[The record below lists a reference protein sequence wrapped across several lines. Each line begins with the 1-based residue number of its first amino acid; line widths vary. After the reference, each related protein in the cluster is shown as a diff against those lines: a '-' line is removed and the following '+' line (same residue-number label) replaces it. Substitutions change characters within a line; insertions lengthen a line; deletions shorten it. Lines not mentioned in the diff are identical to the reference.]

1 MGVERWNSHFS
12 QRTREMGHPH
22 LGWLCARPAE
32 GASMQTNASPKIF
45 LVLAVVVMAA
55 GIVFLDQRDVQAGE
69 AASAPGYKVLEPI
82 RHGSL
87 TVFPVVAAKSY
98 PTGEFMT
105 LDEGL
110 RSGDVVVTEAGNVQG
125 LIRRHT
131 TPIVRHD
138 GAQVNRLVLVNNSK
152 RPLLLLAGEVVS
164 GGKQDR
170 VIGKDRIVPAESD
183 PVDLSVF
190 CVEPGRWVA
199 TSEHFGA
206 SEAMYG
212 GSVGGP
218 VARARAPMAMMVQPS
233 VRAKAMADKDQ
244 GQVWAEVRK
253 QQAAMETV
261 EVSAGAA
268 PVATEIAN
276 TSSYAKVN
284 ENEDVKKQVDAVA
297 KPIEQ
302 NYQSLIRQLRDRNA
316 VGVVVA
322 VNGRIIWADVFASTE
337 LLEKYW
343 PKLVRSY
350 ASEAVV
356 TRAKEV
362 EVGVSQAQAF
372 LADMEGRRET
382 IESEPGIYRHTE
394 ISGDGFKA
402 FSLTSLLPKTGFE
415 VHVAKMAD

>member
-1 MGVERWNSHFS
+1 MN
-12 QRTREMGHPH
+12 
-22 LGWLCARPAE
+22 
-32 GASMQTNASPKIF
+32 PKIF
-45 LVLAVVVMAA
+45 FAVTVLVIVAGLVVV
-55 GIVFLDQRDVQAGE
+55 DRRDAQAGE
-69 AASAPGYKVLEPI
+69 VTTPSGYKVLEPI
-82 RHGSL
+82 RHGNL

-98 PTGEFMT
+98 PTAEFMT

-110 RSGDVVVTEAGNVQG
+110 HSGEVIVTEAGNVQG
-125 LIRRHT
+125 LIRRPT
-131 TPIVRHD
+131 TPAVRHD

-152 RPLLLLAGEVVS
+152 RPLLLLAGEIVT

-212 GSVGGP
+212 KGAVGGALNAP
-218 VARARAPMAMMVQPS
+218 APMAVMAQPS

-244 GQVWAEVRK
+244 DKVWAEVRK
-253 QQAAMETV
+253 QQAAQAETV
-261 EVSAGAA
+261 DVSGAS
-268 PVATEIAN
+268 PTVATELSQ
-276 TSSYAKVN
+276 TSSYAKVM
-284 ENEDVKKQVDAVA
+284 ENQEVKKQVDAVA

-322 VNGRIIWADVFASTE
+322 VNGRIIWADVFASTN

-356 TRAKEV
+356 TRAKDV
-362 EVGVSQAQAF
+362 EVNVSLAQAF
-372 LADMEGRRET
+372 LENMEGRKET

-394 ISGDGFKA
+394 VNGDGFKA
-402 FSLTSLLPKTGFE
+402 FALTSLLPKTGFD
-415 VHVAKMAD
+415 VHVAKMAE

>member
-1 MGVERWNSHFS
+1 MMV
-12 QRTREMGHPH
+12 
-22 LGWLCARPAE
+22 
-32 GASMQTNASPKIF
+32 
-45 LVLAVVVMAA
+45 A
-55 GIVFLDQRDVQAGE
+55 GFVIMDQRDARAGE
-69 AASAPGYKVLEPI
+69 VTPASGYKVLDPI
-82 RHGSL
+82 RHGNL

-98 PTGEFMT
+98 PTGEFLT

-110 RSGDVVVTEAGNVQG
+110 RSGEVVVTEAGNVQG
-125 LIRRHT
+125 LIRRH
-131 TPIVRHD
+131 PAPAIRND

-152 RPLLLLAGEVVS
+152 RPLLLLAGEIVT

-199 TSEHFGA
+199 ASEHFGA

-212 GSVGGP
+212 TAVGGATP
-218 VARARAPMAMMVQPS
+218 HPQPPMAMMAQPS
-233 VRAKAMADKDQ
+233 VRAKAMGDKNQ
-244 GQVWAEVRK
+244 GEVWDEVRK
-253 QQAAMETV
+253 QREAVTV
-261 EVSAGAA
+261 EMAAAA
-268 PVATEIAN
+268 PSVPTDVAH
-276 TSSYAKVN
+276 TSSYARLM
-284 ENEDVKKQVDAVA
+284 ENEEVRKQVDAVA

-322 VNGRIIWADVFASTE
+322 VNGRIIWADVFASTD
-337 LLEKYW
+337 LLQKYW

-362 EVGVSQAQAF
+362 EVSVSRAQDF
-372 LADMEGRRET
+372 LGNMEGRREM

-394 ISGDGFKA
+394 VSGDGFKA
-402 FSLTSLLPKTGFE
+402 FSLTSLLPKTGFD
-415 VHVAKMAD
+415 VHVAKMAE

>member
-1 MGVERWNSHFS
+1 MNPKSFLALAL
-12 QRTREMGHPH
+12 
-22 LGWLCARPAE
+22 LGTVA
-32 GASMQTNASPKIF
+32 GI
-45 LVLAVVVMAA
+45 AVVNQHEA
-55 GIVFLDQRDVQAGE
+55 RAGE
-69 AASAPGYKVLEPI
+69 VTPPPGYKVLEPI
-82 RHGSL
+82 RHGNL
-87 TVFPVVAAKSY
+87 TVFPVAAAKSY
-98 PTGEFMT
+98 PTGEFLT

-110 RSGDVVVTEAGNVQG
+110 RSGEVVVTEAGNVAG
-125 LIRRHT
+125 LIRRPG
-131 TPIVRHD
+131 TPALRND

-152 RPLLLLAGEVVS
+152 RPLLLLAGEIVS

-199 TSEHFGA
+199 ASDHFGA

-212 GSVGGP
+212 GVAGGANLHAP
-218 VARARAPMAMMVQPS
+218 APMAMMAQPS
-233 VRAKAMADKDQ
+233 VRGKAMGDKDQ
-244 GQVWAEVRK
+244 NQVWAEVRK
-253 QQAAMETV
+253 QQSAMETV
-261 EVSAGAA
+261 AAAAAA
-268 PVATEIAN
+268 PEVATEIAR

-284 ENEDVKKQVDAVA
+284 ENEEVKKRVDAVA

-322 VNGRIIWADVFASTE
+322 VNGRIIWADMFASTD

-356 TRAKEV
+356 TRAKEL
-362 EVGVSQAQAF
+362 EVTVSRAQAF
-372 LADMEGRRET
+372 LADMEGRREM

-394 ISGDGFKA
+394 VSGDGFKA
-402 FSLTSLLPKTGFE
+402 FSLTSLLPKTGFD
-415 VHVAKMAD
+415 VHVAKMAE

>member
-1 MGVERWNSHFS
+1 M
-12 QRTREMGHPH
+12 
-22 LGWLCARPAE
+22 
-32 GASMQTNASPKIF
+32 SPKTF
-45 LVLAVVVMAA
+45 LALAVLVMVAGLVV
-55 GIVFLDQRDVQAGE
+55 VDQREARAGE
-69 AASAPGYKVLEPI
+69 VTPPPGYKVLEPI
-82 RHGSL
+82 RHGNL

-98 PTGEFMT
+98 PTGQFLT

-125 LIRRHT
+125 LIRRH
-131 TPIVRHD
+131 PGPAIRND
-138 GAQVNRLVLVNNSK
+138 SAQVNRLVLVNNSK
-152 RPLLLLAGEVVS
+152 RPLLLLAGEIVT

-170 VIGKDRIVPAESD
+170 VIGRDRIVPAESD

-199 TSEHFGA
+199 ASAHFGA

-212 GSVGGP
+212 SAFAGSTK
-218 VARARAPMAMMVQPS
+218 RAQPPMAMMAQPS
-233 VRAKAMADKDQ
+233 VRAKAMGDKDQ
-244 GQVWAEVRK
+244 SQVWAEVRK
-253 QQAAMETV
+253 QQQAMETV
-261 EVSAGAA
+261 EVSAAA
-268 PVATEIAN
+268 PEVATEISR

-284 ENEDVKKQVDAVA
+284 ENEEVKRQVDAVA

-322 VNGRIIWADVFASTE
+322 VNGRIIWADVFASTD

-362 EVGVSQAQAF
+362 EVGVNQAQAF
-372 LADMEGRRET
+372 LGNMEGRREM

-402 FSLTSLLPKTGFE
+402 FSLTSLLPKTGFD
-415 VHVAKMAD
+415 VHVAKMVE

>member
-1 MGVERWNSHFS
+1 M
-12 QRTREMGHPH
+12 
-22 LGWLCARPAE
+22 
-32 GASMQTNASPKIF
+32 SPKIF
-45 LVLAVVVMAA
+45 LALMVLLIVAGFVV
-55 GIVFLDQRDVQAGE
+55 LDYHDAHAGE
-69 AASAPGYKVLEPI
+69 VLPNSEYKVLDPI
-82 RHGSL
+82 RHGNL

-98 PTGEFMT
+98 ATNQFLT

-110 RSGDVVVTEAGNVQG
+110 RSGEVVVTEAGSVQG
-125 LIRRHT
+125 LIRRQHPT
-131 TPIVRHD
+131 TGIHHD

-190 CVEPGRWVA
+190 CVEPGRWVP

-206 SEAMYG
+206 SGAMYG
-212 GSVGGP
+212 GATNDP
-218 VARARAPMAMMVQPS
+218 KAPAPMALMVQPS

-244 GQVWAEVRK
+244 QAVWDAVNK
-253 QQAAMETV
+253 QKA
-261 EVSAGAA
+261 EVSASLVVNA
-268 PVATEIAN
+268 PMAESEVGR
-276 TSSYAKVN
+276 TSSYARVM
-284 ENEDVKKQVDAVA
+284 ENSEVRKQVDAVA

-302 NYQSLIRQLRDRNA
+302 NYQSLIHQLRDRNA

-322 VNGRIIWADVFASTE
+322 VNGRIIWADIFASSD
-337 LLEKYW
+337 LLAKYW

-356 TRAKEV
+356 TRAKDV
-362 EVGVSQAQAF
+362 EVSVHRAQEF

-382 IESEPGIYRHTE
+382 VENEPGVYRHTE
-394 ISGDGFKA
+394 VSGDGFKA
-402 FSLTSLLPKTGFE
+402 FALTSLLPKTGFD

>member
-1 MGVERWNSHFS
+1 MG
-12 QRTREMGHPH
+12 
-22 LGWLCARPAE
+22 
-32 GASMQTNASPKIF
+32 PKMF
-45 LVLAVVVMAA
+45 LAFALLFTVAGVLV
-55 GIVFLDQRDVQAGE
+55 LDQRPVQAGE
-69 AASAPGYKVLEPI
+69 VSSTPGYKVLDPI
-82 RHGSL
+82 RHGNL

-98 PTGEFMT
+98 PTAEFLT

-110 RSGDVVVTEAGNVQG
+110 RSGEVVVTEAGSVQG
-125 LIRRHT
+125 LIRRHPGT
-131 TPIVRHD
+131 GIRRD
-138 GAQVNRLVLVNNSK
+138 GAEVNRLVLVNNSK
-152 RPLLLLAGEVVS
+152 RPLLLLAGEIVT

-199 TSEHFGA
+199 SSEHFGA

-212 GSVGGP
+212 VSRGGKPGS
-218 VARARAPMAMMVQPS
+218 APMAIMAQPS

-244 GQVWAEVRK
+244 NQVWAEVRK
-253 QQAAMETV
+253 QQAAETV
-261 EVSAGAA
+261 QVSGVAPGIAA
-268 PVATEIAN
+268 ELAQ
-276 TSSYAKVN
+276 TSSYARVM
-284 ENEDVKKQVDAVA
+284 ENDAVRKQVDAVA

-322 VNGRIIWADVFASTE
+322 VNGRIIWADVFASTD
-337 LLEKYW
+337 LLGKYW

-356 TRAKEV
+356 TRAKEA
-362 EVGVSQAQAF
+362 EVGVAQAQAF
-372 LADMEGRRET
+372 LGDMEGRREM

-394 ISGDGFKA
+394 VTGDGFKA
-402 FSLTSLLPKTGFE
+402 FALTSLLPKTGFD
-415 VHVAKMAD
+415 VHVAKMAE

>member
-1 MGVERWNSHFS
+1 M
-12 QRTREMGHPH
+12 
-22 LGWLCARPAE
+22 
-32 GASMQTNASPKIF
+32 SPKTF
-45 LVLAVVVMAA
+45 LAFAGLLMVTGLVVV
-55 GIVFLDQRDVQAGE
+55 DQREARAGE
-69 AASAPGYKVLEPI
+69 VTPAPGYKVLDPI
-82 RHGSL
+82 RHGNL

-98 PTGEFMT
+98 PTGEFIT

-110 RSGDVVVTEAGNVQG
+110 RSGDVVVTEAGNMQG
-125 LIRRHT
+125 LIRRH
-131 TPIVRHD
+131 PAPAVRND
-138 GAQVNRLVLVNNSK
+138 GGGAQVNRLVLVNNAK
-152 RPLLLLAGEVVS
+152 RPLLLLAGEIVS

-199 TSEHFGA
+199 SSQNFGA
-206 SEAMYG
+206 SETMYG
-212 GSVGGP
+212 GAAGGP
-218 VARARAPMAMMVQPS
+218 KGHGAAPMAMMVQPS

-244 GQVWAEVRK
+244 NQVWAEVRK
-253 QQAAMETV
+253 QQQAMETI
-261 EVSAGAA
+261 EVAAAA
-268 PVATEIAN
+268 PQAATEIAQ

-284 ENEDVKKQVDAVA
+284 ENEQVKIQVDAVA
-297 KPIEQ
+297 RPIEQ

-322 VNGRIIWADVFASTE
+322 VNGRIIWADVFASTD

-372 LADMEGRRET
+372 LADMEGRREM

-394 ISGDGFKA
+394 ITGDGFRA
-402 FSLTSLLPKTGFE
+402 FSLTSLLPKTGFD
-415 VHVAKMAD
+415 VHVAKMAE

>member
-1 MGVERWNSHFS
+1 M
-12 QRTREMGHPH
+12 HPN
-22 LGWLCARPAE
+22 L
-32 GASMQTNASPKIF
+32 SPKIF
-45 LVLAVVVMAA
+45 LVLAVLVMVAGLVV
-55 GIVFLDQRDVQAGE
+55 VDQRSAQAGE
-69 AASAPGYKVLEPI
+69 VSPAPGYKVLEPI
-82 RHGSL
+82 RHGNL

-110 RSGDVVVTEAGNVQG
+110 RSGDVIVTEAGNVQG
-125 LIRRHT
+125 LIRRHS
-131 TPIVRHD
+131 TPVVRNE

-152 RPLLLLAGEVVS
+152 RPLLLLAGEIVS

-199 TSEHFGA
+199 TSNNFGA

-212 GSVGGP
+212 GRSIGGP
-218 VARARAPMAMMVQPS
+218 IHGNAPMALMVQPS
-233 VRAKAMADKDQ
+233 VRAKAMAEKDQ
-244 GQVWAEVRK
+244 SQVWAEVRK
-253 QQAAMETV
+253 QQSAMETV

-268 PVATEIAN
+268 PVATELAQ

-284 ENEDVKKQVDAVA
+284 ENAEVRKQVDAIA

-322 VNGRIIWADVFASTE
+322 VNGRIIWADVFASTD

-372 LADMEGRRET
+372 LGDMEGRRQM

-402 FSLTSLLPKTGFE
+402 FALTSLLPKTGFD